1 MGASRVRRTALV
13 YVVLLAAAAGLAL
26 WLSSKEF
33 EAARLATTAIALVLA
48 APSAYL
54 AGAAYLADRREA
66 AADIDA
72 KTRTIA
78 AAVAVAEAR
87 QRAQLIGPG
96 AHRIDLTF
104 RYRTE
109 PANNAAGADPHGR
122 QTGIVTY
129 YRRVN
134 PARLVITGEPGAG
147 KTLIAL
153 DLLLGLLTSPHRT
166 DADPIP
172 VRLSLAGWDT
182 SQPFKQWLAH
192 QVHQH
197 FRDRGITAADALLL
211 VDHHRILPVLDGLDE
226 MDADTAPVGRRRAT
240 SALQQLNDY
249 QDPTGNAPVILTC
262 RTTQYEQLAAQDLRM
277 REAARIQI
285 DPVTASQAAA
295 YLTARSA
302 NPARWTAVID
312 KLTVTPGGTLAR
324 ALNTP
329 WRLNLAVTAYE
340 ERHPDTLTYPHDP
353 AFLLTLASSSAVRD
367 HLLDRYVPAA
377 SRQHPT
383 HPGRYPSEQAHHW
396 LAAVATHL
404 ATGTAAT
411 GPTTDIVLHQL
422 WPIAGPRRVRTA
434 DALLTTLLLFVCTAF
449 VVTQLP
455 IDSSLGQL
463 FLVGGTAHSAF
474 STVWQAS
481 RPTVPD
487 PKSLQL
493 HQLRGRAQRA
503 QIARELVRGLV
514 SGLLAGLA
522 VGLTLA
528 LLVFLTVEPVL
539 ALGALLASALLAR
552 RAFGLAGELVAPLND
567 APPTEPR
574 RALRDDVRVG
584 LTVGFAV
591 GLVTGLAFWLTLTA
605 VAALT
610 VGAAHAF
617 TLGVGLGLGLTLGL
631 TFGLRMAGASRRYMV
646 FLCCARGQ
654 LPWRLGAFLHWAY
667 GTGMLR
673 ISGMAYQFRHRELQ
687 DWLATHP
694 VP

>member
-13 YVVLLAAAAGLAL
+13 YVSLLVAAAGLAL

-48 APSAYL
+48 APGAYL
-54 AGAAYLADRREA
+54 AGAAYLADRRETVA
-66 AADIDA
+66 NTDA
-72 KTRTIA
+72 KA
-78 AAVAVAEAR
+78 KAVAVAVAAAEAQ

-109 PANNAAGADPHGR
+109 PANNAVGAGPHGR
-122 QTGIVTY
+122 LTGIAAY
-129 YRRVN
+129 YRRVK

-153 DLLLGLLTSPHRT
+153 DLLLGLLTSPART

-182 SQPFKQWLAH
+182 NRPFTQWLADQIH
-192 QVHQH
+192 QN
-197 FRDRGITAADALLL
+197 FRDRGITAADALVL
-211 VDHHRILPVLDGLDE
+211 VDHRRILPVLDGLDE
-226 MDADTAPVGRRRAT
+226 MDADTTPVGRRRAT
-240 SALQQLNDY
+240 RALQQLNTY
-249 QDPTGNAPVILTC
+249 QDPTGSAPVILTC
-262 RTTQYEQLAAQDLRM
+262 RTSQYEQLAAHDLRM
-277 REAARIQI
+277 REAARIEI
-285 DPVTASQAAA
+285 DAVTAPQAAA

-302 NPARWTAVID
+302 NPDRWTPVID
-312 KLTVTPGGTLAR
+312 ELTAAPRGTLAR
-324 ALNTP
+324 ALKTP

-340 ERHPDTLTYPHDP
+340 ERHRDTLAYPHDP
-353 AFLLTLASSSAVRD
+353 AFLLTLASSRAVRD
-367 HLLDRYVPAA
+367 HLLDRYVSAA
-377 SRQHPT
+377 SQQHPT
-383 HPGRYPSEQAHHW
+383 DPSRYPSEAAHRW
-396 LAAVATHL
+396 LAAIAAHL
-404 ATGTAAT
+404 TTGTAAA

-422 WPIAGPRRVRTA
+422 WPMAGPRRVRSA
-434 DALLTTLLLFVCTAF
+434 DALLTTLLLSVCTALL
-449 VVTQLP
+449 VTQLP

-463 FLVGGTAHSAF
+463 FLVGGIAPSALL
-474 STVWQAS
+474 TTWQAS
-481 RPTVPD
+481 RSLVPD

-493 HQLRGRAQRA
+493 NQLRGRAQRG
-503 QIARELVRGLV
+503 QIARELVLGLV
-514 SGLLAGLA
+514 SGLLAGVT

-528 LLVFLTVEPVL
+528 LLVFLTVEPAL
-539 ALGALLASALLAR
+539 ALMALLASALLAR
-552 RAFGLAGELVAPLND
+552 RSFGLAGELVAPLND

-591 GLVTGLAFWLTLTA
+591 GLVTGLAFWLTLT
-605 VAALT
+605 VVVALT
-610 VGAAHAF
+610 VGSAYAF
-617 TLGVGLGLGLTLGL
+617 ALGVGLGVGLTLGL
-631 TFGLRMAGASRRYMV
+631 AFGLRMAGASRRYMV

-654 LPWRLGAFLHWAY
+654 LPWRLGVFLHWAY